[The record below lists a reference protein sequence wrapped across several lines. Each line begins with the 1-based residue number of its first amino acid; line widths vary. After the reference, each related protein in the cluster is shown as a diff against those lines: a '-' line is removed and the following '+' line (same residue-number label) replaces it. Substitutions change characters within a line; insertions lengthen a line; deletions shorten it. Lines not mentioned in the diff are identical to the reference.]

1 MRLESGRRLGPY
13 EIGRPLGAGGMGEVY
28 EARDTRLGRTVAVKV
43 LPEHLSGDLKL
54 RQRVEREARAVSS
67 LNHPHICTLHDIISV
82 DPQFRDAVA
91 GDYRLSGSSPALDAA
106 AVLSV
111 FPVDEDGVRFPRPV
125 DGSLNGVVLPDMGA
139 FEDRGKVGDLACGR
153 GSAEPV
159 LGAA

>member
-1 MRLESGRRLGPY
+1 
-13 EIGRPLGAGGMGEVY
+13 MGEVY